1 MTKFVGVKV
10 TSIVRRP
17 VGPYRIRKEV
27 VVQSKQYR
35 KVMNLMGDCLKAGG
49 HVDFEHKGE
58 TVDVELHWPNDEV
71 VA

>member
-1 MTKFVGVKV
+1 MTKFVGVRV
-10 TSIVRRP
+10 ESRVRRA
-17 VGPYRIRKEV
+17 VGPYGIRKEI

-35 KVMNLMGDCLKAGG
+35 KVMNLMGDCLKVGG

-58 TVDVELHWPNDEV
+58 TVDVELHWPNNEV